1 MTQCTRC
8 GRRFSWSQ
16 PDSSREEAI
25 CSQCGAAP
33 TTSHPT
39 QWKPIARLS
48 NLAEAGFYADFL
60 EGEGYVAR
68 VHHRNDY
75 SALDSTW
82 ESSFELQV
90 AEDQVKQAF
99 AALQEGIELH
109 EDGEELG
116 DHLPQNEYSH
126 RGADPGDSEYSPYAR
141 AAVEFESGRDA
152 DRGAFRQGRGDRDLD
167 SRTRSGAFTPSLA
180 WVLVAGGLAYT
191 LGRSGFG
198 PGLQAEPDVLW
209 QTIRHSSP
217 FISEPAEGSP
227 RRCLRYDRARREF
240 VLEEDRNGDGVW
252 DRQWRFVP
260 QP

>member
-8 GRRFSWSQ
+8 GRRFPLPLSNSSQ
-16 PDSSREEAI
+16 KENVCPECEVTSKS
-25 CSQCGAAP
+25 GH
-33 TTSHPT
+33 TTR
-39 QWKPIARLS
+39 WKPIARLS

-60 EGEGYVAR
+60 EGEGYAAR

-82 ESSFELQV
+82 QSSFELQV

-109 EDGEELG
+109 EDGDDRGE
-116 DHLPQNEYSH
+116 HLAQNNYS
-126 RGADPGDSEYSPYAR
+126 RSGGGPGDSEYSPYMLTAQDISPSR
-141 AAVEFESGRDA
+141 TAGGAAFHPE
-152 DRGAFRQGRGDRDLD
+152 RGDRGLD
-167 SRTRSGAFTPSLA
+167 SRTRSGTFTPSLA

-191 LGRSGFG
+191 LGRSGIG
-198 PGLQAEPDVLW
+198 PGFQPEPDVVW
-209 QTIRHSSP
+209 QTIRNSSP

-227 RRCLRYDRARREF
+227 RRCLRYDRTRREF